1 MENFTI
7 EKLRKAYKDKQIL
20 CSEFVRRC
28 FVNIKNDKL
37 NDFITLFEDDAISQ
51 AKKIDKKIVGGILL
65 KNLEGI
71 PIAIKDNILIEGKK
85 TTSASKML
93 ENYIAPYDATVIKK
107 LKESGV
113 IILGKTNMDEFA
125 MGASNETSYFGSVLN
140 PCDNT
145 LVPGGSSGGSAA
157 AVASN
162 HSIFALGSDTGG
174 SIRQPAAFCG
184 VVGFKPSYGSVSRYG
199 LMSLASSL
207 DQIGPLANS
216 VEDVV
221 AISNIIFGKDE
232 KDMTS
237 VDRKNINIKNIKK
250 GIKKKVIGYPKKY
263 HELSIDQDIKNS
275 FEDVLEKLKRDG
287 ITLKEIDLSFMDEAL
302 AVYYIIQPAEASTN
316 LARFDGLR
324 YGFNVKN
331 SKDLLDNYLKN
342 RTNGF
347 GDEVKRRI
355 IMGTYVLSQ
364 GYRDAYYNMAKSIE
378 KDIQLRFDKI
388 FKEIDCLILP
398 TTPSKAFKLNEK
410 IEDPLTMYLA
420 DIFTVSANIA
430 GLPAISIPIVKDPL
444 PIGLQIM
451 GGFMKD
457 ETVLNF
463 AWNIEKMIENYKLA
477 KN

>member
-7 EKLRKAYKDKQIL
+7 EKLKEDYKSKKIL

-28 FVNIKNDKL
+28 FLNIKNDKL
-37 NDFITLFEDDAISQ
+37 NDFITLFEDDAMSQ
-51 AKKIDKKIVGGILL
+51 AKSIDKKIISGIAL
-65 KNLEGI
+65 KGLEGI

-85 TTSASKML
+85 TTSGSKML
-93 ENYIAPYDATVIKK
+93 ENYIAPYDATVIEK
-107 LKESGV
+107 LKDSGA
-113 IILGKTNMDEFA
+113 ILLGKTNMDEFA
-125 MGASNETSYFGSVLN
+125 MGASNETSYFGPVLN
-140 PCDNT
+140 PYDKT
-145 LVPGGSSGGSAA
+145 RVPGGSSGGSAA
-157 AVASN
+157 SVASN

-207 DQIGPLANS
+207 DQIGPLAKS
-216 VEDVV
+216 VLDV
-221 AISNIIFGKDE
+221 AIVSNIIFGKDE

-237 VDRKNINIKNIKK
+237 VQVSNINIENIKK
-250 GIKKKVIGYPKKY
+250 SIKKKVIGYPKKY

-275 FEDVLEKLKRDG
+275 FENLLEKLKKED
-287 ITLKEIDLSFMDEAL
+287 IVLKEIDLSFMDEAL

-324 YGFNVKN
+324 YGFNVKD
-331 SKDLLDNYLKN
+331 SKNLLDNYLQN
-342 RTNGF
+342 RTSGF

-364 GYRDAYYNMAKSIE
+364 GYRDAYYNMAKSVE
-378 KDIQLRFDKI
+378 KDIRARFNKI

-410 IEDPLTMYLA
+410 IEDPLTMYLS

-430 GLPAISIPIVKDPL
+430 GLPAISIPIVKEPL
-444 PIGLQIM
+444 PIGIQIM

-463 AWNIEKMIENYKLA
+463 AWNIEKIIGEL
-477 KN
+477 